1 MAEDQAEWSWEKVK
15 LYANMA
21 FTYTMGMIHLFLLTT
36 VTLVPNCMLN
46 ILKPL
51 LRRNDI
57 TIIGSGRNST
67 DCTVKFMYYYSIS
80 PAKNFLKMHLQTS
93 RYAVVYTPTLV
104 QYVDLNLWEETIV
117 TLSPELADDVEMKQP
132 VKDEVDLGTD
142 EDLLAELANMEHEE
156 SVVNN
161 DSIVNEE
168 DKKDI

>member
-1 MAEDQAEWSWEKVK
+1 MAEEQTEWSWEKVK

-51 LRRNDI
+51 LLKNNI
-57 TIIGSGRNST
+57 TIIGTGRNNT
-67 DCTVKFMYYYSIS
+67 DCTVKFLYYYDIS
-80 PAKNFLKMHLQTS
+80 PSKNFLRMHLRSSQ
-93 RYAVVYTPTLV
+93 YAAVYTPTFV
-104 QYVDLNLWEETIV
+104 QYIDLDQWEDAVV
-117 TLSPELADDVEMKQP
+117 TLSPELADVIEMKQP
-132 VKDEVDLGTD
+132 VKEEVDLGTD
-142 EDLLAELANMEHEE
+142 EDLLAELAIMEQEE

-168 DKKDI
+168 DKKDQ